1 MNIQQLRYIYE
12 VVRCNFSISNAARQL
27 HTAQPG
33 ISTQIRLLEE
43 ELEVQIFERKS
54 KRLTG
59 LTPPGIVVLG
69 MIERILRDID
79 NIRQASMEFS
89 NEADGTLSIATTHTQ
104 ARYALPPVVK
114 AFSARY
120 PNVRLHIHQ
129 GNPVQVTEFVRSGIA
144 DLAIATEA
152 LEPFD
157 DLATLPCYQWNR
169 CVVTPPNHP
178 LLSESPLT
186 LEALA
191 RYPIVTYDFS
201 FTGRSKINKAFEER
215 GLTPNFVI
223 TALDSDVIKTYVELG
238 MGVGVVAKM
247 AFDAARD
254 VNVRAMDAEH
264 LFEPSTTR
272 IGIRRG
278 NYLRGYIY
286 SFIELFAPHLTR
298 KVVDT
303 TLNKLSQN

>member
-1 MNIQQLRYIYE
+1 MNIQQLRYIRE
-12 VVRCNFSISNAARQL
+12 VVHCDFNISNAARRL

-43 ELEVQIFERKS
+43 ELNVQIFERKG

-59 LTPPGIVVLG
+59 LTSPGTAVMA
-69 MIERILRDID
+69 MIERILRDLE
-79 NIRQASMEFS
+79 NIRQASLEFS
-89 NEADGTLSIATTHTQ
+89 NERGGTLSIATTHTQ

-114 AFSARY
+114 GFSAQH

-129 GNPVQVTEFVRSGIA
+129 GNPAQVMELVRSGTA
-144 DLAIATEA
+144 DIAIATEA
-152 LEPFD
+152 LEPAD
-157 DLATLPCYQWNR
+157 DLITLPCYQWNR

-186 LEALA
+186 LEAIA
-191 RYPIVTYDFS
+191 RYPIVTYDFA

-215 GLTPNFVI
+215 HLTPHFVI
-223 TALDSDVIKTYVELG
+223 TALDADVIKTYVELG
-238 MGVGVVAKM
+238 MGIGLVAKM

-254 VNVRAMDAEH
+254 VNVRAIDAEH

-286 SFIELFAPHLTR
+286 AFIELFAPHLTR
-298 KVVDT
+298 KVVEAA
-303 TLNKLSQN
+303 LNKER

>member
-1 MNIQQLRYIYE
+1 MNIQQLRYIHE
-12 VVRCNFSISNAARQL
+12 VVRCNFSISSAARQL

-43 ELEVQIFERKS
+43 ELNVQIFERKG

-59 LTPPGIVVLG
+59 LTPPGKAVLA
-69 MIERILRDID
+69 MIERILRDVE

-89 NEADGTLSIATTHTQ
+89 NEASGTLSIATTHTQ

-114 AFSARY
+114 AFSEQY

-129 GNPVQVTEFVRSGIA
+129 GNPAQVTEFVRNGVA

-178 LLSESPLT
+178 LLDESPLT
-186 LEALA
+186 LEAIA

-238 MGVGVVAKM
+238 MGVGLVAKM

-254 VNVRAMDAEH
+254 VNVRAIEAGH

-286 SFIELFAPHLTR
+286 AFIELFAPHLTR

-303 TLNKLSQN
+303 TLNRLS

>member
-1 MNIQQLRYIYE
+1 MNIQQLRYIRE
-12 VVRCNFSISNAARQL
+12 VVLCNFSISNAARQL

-43 ELEVQIFERKS
+43 ELHVQIFERKG

-59 LTPPGIVVLG
+59 LTPPGIAVLA
-69 MIERILRDID
+69 MIERILRDLE
-79 NIRQASMEFS
+79 NIRQAGREFS
-89 NEADGTLSIATTHTQ
+89 DETSGTLSIATTHTQ

-114 AFSARY
+114 AFSEQY
-120 PNVRLHIHQ
+120 PHVRLHIHQ
-129 GNPVQVTEFVRSGIA
+129 GNPAQVTEFVRTGTA

-169 CVVTPPNHP
+169 CVVTLPNHP
-178 LLSESPLT
+178 LLDESPLT
-186 LEALA
+186 LEAIA

-201 FTGRSKINKAFEER
+201 FTGRTKINKAFDER

-238 MGVGVVAKM
+238 LGVGLVAKM

-254 VNVRAMDAEH
+254 INVRAIDAGH

-286 SFIELFAPHLTR
+286 AFIELFAPHLTR
-298 KVVDT
+298 KVVEAA
-303 TLNKLSQN
+303 LNKQT

>member
-1 MNIQQLRYIYE
+1 MNIQQLRYIHE
-12 VVRCNFSISNAARQL
+12 VVRCDFSISSAARQL

-43 ELEVQIFERKS
+43 ELNVQIFERKG

-59 LTPPGIVVLG
+59 LTPPGTAVLA
-69 MIERILRDID
+69 MIARILHDLE
-79 NIRQASMEFS
+79 NIRQAGLEFS
-89 NEADGTLSIATTHTQ
+89 NETGGVLSIATTHTQ

-114 AFSARY
+114 TFSEQY

-129 GNPVQVTEFVRSGIA
+129 GNPAQVTEFVRTGIA
-144 DLAIATEA
+144 DIAIATEA
-152 LEPFD
+152 LEHFD
-157 DLATLPCYQWNR
+157 DLITLPCYQWNR
-169 CVVTPPNHP
+169 CVIAPPNHP
-178 LLSESPLT
+178 LLNESPLT
-186 LEALA
+186 LEAIA

-238 MGVGVVAKM
+238 LGVGLVAKM

-254 VNVRAMDAEH
+254 VNVRAMDAGH
-264 LFEPSTTR
+264 LFDPSTTR

-286 SFIELFAPHLTR
+286 AFLELFAPHLTR
-298 KVVDT
+298 KVVDAA
-303 TLNKLSQN
+303 LNKQR

>member
-1 MNIQQLRYIYE
+1 MNIQQLRYIRE
-12 VVRCNFSISNAARQL
+12 VVLCNFSISNAARQL

-43 ELEVQIFERKS
+43 ELHVQIFERKG

-59 LTPPGIVVLG
+59 LTPPGIAVLA
-69 MIERILRDID
+69 MIERILRDLE
-79 NIRQASMEFS
+79 NIRQAGREFS
-89 NEADGTLSIATTHTQ
+89 DETSGTLSIATTHTQ

-114 AFSARY
+114 AFSEQY
-120 PNVRLHIHQ
+120 PHVRLHIHQ
-129 GNPVQVTEFVRSGIA
+129 GNPAQVTEFVRTGTA

-169 CVVTPPNHP
+169 CVVTLPNHP
-178 LLSESPLT
+178 LLDESPLT
-186 LEALA
+186 LEAIA

-201 FTGRSKINKAFEER
+201 FTGRTKINKAFDER

-238 MGVGVVAKM
+238 LGVGLVAKM

-254 VNVRAMDAEH
+254 INVRAIDAGH

-286 SFIELFAPHLTR
+286 AFIELFAPHLTR
-298 KVVDT
+298 KVVEAA
-303 TLNKLSQN
+303 LNKQA

>member
-1 MNIQQLRYIYE
+1 MNIQQLRYTRE
-12 VVRCNFSISNAARQL
+12 VVRCDFSISHAARQL

-43 ELEVQIFERKS
+43 ELGVQIFERKG

-59 LTPPGIVVLG
+59 LTPPGTAVLA
-69 MIERILRDID
+69 MIERILRDIE

-89 NEADGTLSIATTHTQ
+89 NEAGGTLSIATTHTQ

-114 AFSARY
+114 AFSEQY

-129 GNPVQVTEFVRSGIA
+129 GNPAQVTEFVRSGTA

-169 CVVTPPNHP
+169 CVVTPLNHP
-178 LLSESPLT
+178 LLEESPLT
-186 LEALA
+186 LEAIA

-238 MGVGVVAKM
+238 MGVGLVAKM

-254 VNVRAMDAEH
+254 VNVRAIDAGH

-278 NYLRGYIY
+278 KYLRSYIY
-286 SFIELFAPHLTR
+286 AFIELFAPHLTR
-298 KVVDT
+298 KVVET
-303 TLNKLSQN
+303 ALNRPS

>member
-1 MNIQQLRYIYE
+1 MNIQQLRYIRE
-12 VVRCNFSISNAARQL
+12 VVRCDFSISNAARQL

-43 ELEVQIFERKS
+43 ELHVQIFERKG

-59 LTPPGIVVLG
+59 LTPPGTAVLT
-69 MIERILRDID
+69 MIERILRDLE

-89 NEADGTLSIATTHTQ
+89 NETSGTLSIATTHTQ

-114 AFSARY
+114 AFSEQY

-129 GNPVQVTEFVRSGIA
+129 GNPAQVTEFVRTGIA
-144 DLAIATEA
+144 DIAIATEA

-169 CVVTPPNHP
+169 CVVTLPNHP
-178 LLSESPLT
+178 LLDESPLT
-186 LEALA
+186 LEAIA

-201 FTGRSKINKAFEER
+201 FTGRTKINKAFDER

-238 MGVGVVAKM
+238 LGVGLVAKM

-254 VNVRAMDAEH
+254 LNVRAIDAGH

-286 SFIELFAPHLTR
+286 AFIEFFAPHLTR
-298 KVVDT
+298 KVVEAA
-303 TLNKLSQN
+303 LNRQA

>member
-1 MNIQQLRYIYE
+1 MNIQQLRYIHE

-89 NEADGTLSIATTHTQ
+89 NEAGGTLSIATTHTQ

-286 SFIELFAPHLTR
+286 AFIELFAPHLTR

>member
-1 MNIQQLRYIYE
+1 MNIQQLRYVHE
-12 VVRCNFSISNAARQL
+12 VVRCNFSISTAARQL

-54 KRLTG
+54 KRLIG

-178 LLSESPLT
+178 LLNESPLT

-247 AFDAARD
+247 AFDGARD

-278 NYLRGYIY
+278 NYLRGYVY
-286 SFIELFAPHLTR
+286 AFIELFAPHLTR

>member
-1 MNIQQLRYIYE
+1 MNIQQLRYIRA
-12 VVRCNFSISNAARQL
+12 VVLCNFSISNAARQL

-43 ELEVQIFERKS
+43 ELHVQIFERKG
-54 KRLTG
+54 KRLIG
-59 LTPPGIVVLG
+59 LTPPGIAVLA
-69 MIERILRDID
+69 MIERILRDLE
-79 NIRQASMEFS
+79 NIRQAGREFS
-89 NEADGTLSIATTHTQ
+89 DETSGTLSIATTHTQ
-104 ARYALPPVVK
+104 ARYTLPPVVK
-114 AFSARY
+114 AFSEQY
-120 PNVRLHIHQ
+120 PHVRLHIHQ
-129 GNPVQVTEFVRSGIA
+129 GNPAQVTEFVRTGTA

-169 CVVTPPNHP
+169 CVVTLPNHP
-178 LLSESPLT
+178 LLDESPLT
-186 LEALA
+186 LEAIA

-201 FTGRSKINKAFEER
+201 FTGRTKINKAFDER

-238 MGVGVVAKM
+238 LGVGLVAKM

-254 VNVRAMDAEH
+254 INVRAIDAEH

-286 SFIELFAPHLTR
+286 AFIELFAPHLTR
-298 KVVDT
+298 KVVEAA
-303 TLNKLSQN
+303 LNKQA

>member
-1 MNIQQLRYIYE
+1 MNIQQLRYIRA
-12 VVRCNFSISNAARQL
+12 VVLCNFSISNAARQL

-43 ELEVQIFERKS
+43 ELHVQIFERKG
-54 KRLTG
+54 KRLIG
-59 LTPPGIVVLG
+59 LTPPGIAVLA
-69 MIERILRDID
+69 MIERILRDLE
-79 NIRQASMEFS
+79 NIRQAGREFS
-89 NEADGTLSIATTHTQ
+89 DETSGTLSIATTHTQ

-114 AFSARY
+114 AFSEQY
-120 PNVRLHIHQ
+120 PHVQLHIHQ
-129 GNPVQVTEFVRSGIA
+129 GNPAQVTEFVRTGTA

-169 CVVTPPNHP
+169 CVVTLPNHP
-178 LLSESPLT
+178 LLDESPLT
-186 LEALA
+186 LEAIA

-201 FTGRSKINKAFEER
+201 FTGRTKINKAFDER

-238 MGVGVVAKM
+238 LGVGLVAKM

-254 VNVRAMDAEH
+254 INVRAIDAGH

-286 SFIELFAPHLTR
+286 AFIELFAPHLTR
-298 KVVDT
+298 KVVEAA
-303 TLNKLSQN
+303 LNKPA